1 MKHEETPADATD
13 SVIIECDLSDP
24 PQRVWQALTVPD
36 LLAAW
41 LMPNDICPQL
51 GARFTLKERPGS
63 DRDIECEVLEIE
75 PNRLLRYSWCR
86 DDGERNPGGR
96 ALDSV
101 VTFELAETA
110 TGGTHLRLIHS
121 GFPTSL
127 HGPLALLAGAKRLAG
142 NLYALPPRM
151 ALVANST
158 VPIEM
163 RKAA

>member
-1 MKHEETPADATD
+1 MKHLETPADAMD
-13 SVIIECDLSDP
+13 SVIVECDLADP
-24 PQRVWQALTVPD
+24 PQKVWRALTVPN

-41 LMPNDICPQL
+41 LMPNDICPQV
-51 GARFTLKERPGS
+51 GARFTLQEKPGS
-63 DRDIECEVLEIE
+63 DHDIECKVLEIK
-75 PNRLLRYSWCR
+75 PHRLLRYSWRR

-101 VTFELAETA
+101 VTFELAETT
-110 TGGTHLRLIHS
+110 TGGTHLRLTHN

-127 HGPLALLAGAKRLAG
+127 HGPVALLAGAERPAG
-142 NLYALPPRM
+142 NLHALRPRTVFI
-151 ALVANST
+151 ASST